1 MPKAHGSY
9 QPGCNPPRLSPPDAL
24 GVACRRLSRSK
35 HSDKLWRGLAEA
47 RWDSWAREGGGVGF
61 LGSCQRQVSYE
72 LDSELNFRYAC
83 RRRRCGDLEHPAVG
97 RLQRRRAGGAR
108 GGIARA
114 SRPVRDGQALARIG
128 SPAAAAVLDLRNP
141 ARAGRD
147 SAGRVAAQQA
157 HRRRHRAPLRDRA
170 WRARGMSRTAR
181 PALRA
186 GRSAGGSLDGRRR
199 RRPRA
204 VRHAGRGARARAARR
219 PACSTARAAPPSCTT
234 SSCSNVSASSRCWPP
249 KTGAAAR
256 GVT

>member
-1 MPKAHGSY
+1 MG
-9 QPGCNPPRLSPPDAL
+9 QCNSASSDSNSQASCSVPYESTSD
-24 GVACRRLSRSK
+24 VRRIYFSICLP
-35 HSDKLWRGLAEA
+35 AEA
-47 RWDSWAREGGGVGF
+47 RADDCAR
-61 LGSCQRQVSYE
+61 R
-72 LDSELNFRYAC
+72 RAR

-108 GGIARA
+108 SGIARA

-147 SAGRVAAQQA
+147 PAGRVAAQQA

-170 WRARGMSRTAR
+170 GRAHGMSRTAR
-181 PALRA
+181 PAVRA

-204 VRHAGRGARARAARR
+204 VRHAGRGAARARHDGPAVLRR
-219 PACSTARAAPPSCTT
+219 APRLRAALRRAVRT
-234 SSCSNVSASSRCWPP
+234 SRRRA
-249 KTGAAAR
+249 GAGHRRREPGHAGA
-256 GVT
+256 T